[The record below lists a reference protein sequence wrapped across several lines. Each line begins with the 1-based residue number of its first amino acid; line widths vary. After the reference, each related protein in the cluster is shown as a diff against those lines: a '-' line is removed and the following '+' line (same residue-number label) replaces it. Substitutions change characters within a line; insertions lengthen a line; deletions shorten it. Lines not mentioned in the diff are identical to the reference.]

1 MKRKSK
7 AYISIYALYMIF
19 VLMIVIVFVLVQVK
33 NIRTVNAYKY
43 DYIQAKAIAY
53 SKVRII
59 SQRKLFDE
67 ELKKNSKSGTFI
79 LQIADIPEF
88 SKPTNVNF
96 FTEKE
101 GDTKVFSFTSEY
113 PRDRF
118 EENTSDYSEANG
130 SRVTTR
136 MVYNRKNPFEKRII
150 TEEKIDEL
158 LPEIIEGKKSIGIK
172 DCLIFSLND
181 ETYFVEKKVADE
193 KYNEFVAEKINQNN
207 EEVSGD
213 EKGNV
218 SEENNGDKETEM
230 DDEFLTK
237 LVQFSRKEKNIV
249 IDSEDITILNDV
261 TIDGVFIDKANVYY
275 VKNEKVQKTPE
286 ITVNGILILKNSN
299 ADIYKVN
306 GEYLSTKEVDIKFT
320 EDKTI
325 YTSKKYEF
333 AGSYYK

>member
-7 AYISIYALYMIF
+7 AYITIYALYMIF
-19 VLMIVIVFVLVQVK
+19 VLMIVIAFLIVQVK

-59 SQRKLFDE
+59 NQRKLFDE
-67 ELKKNSKSGTFI
+67 ELKKNSKSGTFT

-88 SKPTNVNF
+88 NRPTEIKYCE
-96 FTEKE
+96 EKD
-101 GDTKVFSFTSEY
+101 GAAKIFSFTSSY
-113 PRDRF
+113 PD
-118 EENTSDYSEANG
+118 NNG
-130 SRVTTR
+130 SRVTIR
-136 MVYNRKNPFEKRII
+136 MVYKRQNPFEKRII
-150 TEEKIDEL
+150 SEEKIDEL

-181 ETYFVEKKVADE
+181 ETYFVDKKVADE
-193 KYNEFVAEKINQNN
+193 KYNEFVAEKTNQNN
-207 EEVSGD
+207 EEVSED
-213 EKGNV
+213 EKGNA
-218 SEENNGDKETEM
+218 SEENDGDKETEI

-237 LVQFSRKEKNIV
+237 LVQFSTKEKNIL
-249 IDSEDITILNDV
+249 IDSEDITVLNDV

-275 VKNEKVQKTPE
+275 VKNEKIQKTPE

-299 ADIYKVN
+299 ADNYKVN
-306 GEYLSTKEVDIKFT
+306 GEYLSTKEIDIKFT

>member
-7 AYISIYALYMIF
+7 AYITIYALYMIF
-19 VLMIVIVFVLVQVK
+19 VLMIVIAFLIVQVK

-53 SKVRII
+53 SKTRII
-59 SQRKLFDE
+59 DKRKLFDE
-67 ELKKNSKSGTFI
+67 KLKENSTKGTFT
-79 LQIADIPEF
+79 LQIADIPEL
-88 SKPTNVNF
+88 SSPTEINYCE
-96 FTEKE
+96 EKD
-101 GDTKVFSFTSEY
+101 GATKIFSFTSKY
-113 PRDRF
+113 P
-118 EENTSDYSEANG
+118 ENNG

-150 TEEKIDEL
+150 SEEKIDEL
-158 LPEIIEGKKSIGIK
+158 LSEIIEGKKSIGIK

-181 ETYFVEKKVADE
+181 ETYFVDKKIADE
-193 KYNEFVAEKINQNN
+193 KYNEFVAEKTNQNN
-207 EEVSGD
+207 EEVSED
-213 EKGNV
+213 EKGNGY
-218 SEENNGDKETEM
+218 EENNGDKETEI

-237 LVQFSRKEKNIV
+237 LVQFSTKEKNIV

-261 TIDGVFIDKANVYY
+261 TIDGVFIDKGNVYY
-275 VKNEKVQKTPE
+275 VENEKVQKTPQ
-286 ITVNGILILKNSN
+286 ITINGILILKNSN
-299 ADIYKVN
+299 ADNYKVN
-306 GEYLSTKEVDIKFT
+306 GEYLSTKEIDIKFT

>member
-7 AYISIYALYMIF
+7 GYITIYALYMIF
-19 VLMIVIVFVLVQVK
+19 VLMIVIAFLIVQVK

-43 DYIQAKAIAY
+43 NYIQAKAIAY

-59 SQRKLFDE
+59 NQRKLFDE
-67 ELKKNSKSGTFI
+67 ELKKNSKSDTFYI
-79 LQIADIPEF
+79 QITDIPELS
-88 SKPTNVNF
+88 SK
-96 FTEKE
+96 
-101 GDTKVFSFTSEY
+101 TKVDYYEEKDGATKIFSFTSKY
-113 PRDRF
+113 PD
-118 EENTSDYSEANG
+118 NKG

-136 MVYNRKNPFEKRII
+136 MVYNRKNPFEQRII
-150 TEEKIDEL
+150 SEEKIDEL

-181 ETYFVEKKVADE
+181 ETYFVDKKVADE
-193 KYNEFVAEKINQNN
+193 KYNEFVAEKTNQNN
-207 EEVSGD
+207 EDFLEN
-213 EKGNV
+213 EEGNV
-218 SEENNGDKETEM
+218 SEENNEDKKTEI

-237 LVQFSRKEKNIV
+237 LVQFSRKEKNIL

-261 TIDGVFIDKANVYY
+261 TIDGVFIDKGNVYY
-275 VKNEKVQKTPE
+275 VKNEKVPKTPQ

-299 ADIYKVN
+299 ADSYKVN

-320 EDKTI
+320 EDKTK

>member
-19 VLMIVIVFVLVQVK
+19 VLMIVIAFVLVQVK

-59 SQRKLFDE
+59 NQRKLFDE
-67 ELKKNSKSGTFI
+67 ELKENSTKGTFT
-79 LQIADIPEF
+79 LQIADIPEL
-88 SKPTNVNF
+88 SSPTEINYCE
-96 FTEKE
+96 EKD
-101 GDTKVFSFTSEY
+101 GATKIFSFTSKY
-113 PRDRF
+113 P
-118 EENTSDYSEANG
+118 ENNG

-150 TEEKIDEL
+150 SEEKIDEL
-158 LPEIIEGKKSIGIK
+158 LPEIIEGNKSIEIK

-181 ETYFVEKKVADE
+181 ETYFVDKKIADE
-193 KYNEFVAEKINQNN
+193 KYNEFVAEKTNQNN
-207 EEVSGD
+207 EEVSED
-213 EKGNV
+213 EKGNGY
-218 SEENNGDKETEM
+218 EENNGDKETEI

-237 LVQFSRKEKNIV
+237 LVQFSTKEKNIL
-249 IDSEDITILNDV
+249 IDSEDITIFNDV

-275 VKNEKVQKTPE
+275 VENEKIQKTPE

-299 ADIYKVN
+299 ADSYKVN

-320 EDKTI
+320 EDKTK

-333 AGSYYK
+333 GGSYYK

>member
-7 AYISIYALYMIF
+7 AYITIYALYMIF
-19 VLMIVIVFVLVQVK
+19 VLMIVIAFLIVQVK
-33 NIRTVNAYKY
+33 NIRTVNSYKY

-53 SKVRII
+53 SKVRIVN
-59 SQRKLFDE
+59 QRKLFDE
-67 ELKKNSKSGTFI
+67 ELKKNSNSGTFT
-79 LQIADIPEF
+79 LQIEDIPELS
-88 SKPTNVNF
+88 SK
-96 FTEKE
+96 
-101 GDTKVFSFTSEY
+101 TKVDYYEEKDGATKIFSFTSSY
-113 PRDRF
+113 PD
-118 EENTSDYSEANG
+118 NNG

-150 TEEKIDEL
+150 SEEKIDEL

-181 ETYFVEKKVADE
+181 ETYFVDKKVDDE
-193 KYNEFVAEKINQNN
+193 KYNEFVAEKTNQNN
-207 EEVSGD
+207 EEVSED

-218 SEENNGDKETEM
+218 SEENDGDKETGI

-237 LVQFSRKEKNIV
+237 LVEFSTKEKNIV

-261 TIDGVFIDKANVYY
+261 TIDGVFIEKANVYY
-275 VKNEKVQKTPE
+275 VENGKVQKTPE
-286 ITVNGILILKNSN
+286 ITVNGILILKNPN
-299 ADIYKVN
+299 ADSYKVN

-320 EDKTI
+320 ENKTI

>member
-19 VLMIVIVFVLVQVK
+19 VLMIVIVFVFVQVK
-33 NIRTVNAYKY
+33 NIRTVNSYKY

-59 SQRKLFDE
+59 NQRKLFDE
-67 ELKKNSKSGTFI
+67 ELEKNSKSDTFYI
-79 LQIADIPEF
+79 QITDIPEL
-88 SKPTNVNF
+88 SSPTKIDYYE
-96 FTEKE
+96 EKD
-101 GDTKVFSFTSEY
+101 GATKIFSFTSKY
-113 PRDRF
+113 PD
-118 EENTSDYSEANG
+118 NNG

-150 TEEKIDEL
+150 SEEKIDEL

-181 ETYFVEKKVADE
+181 ETYFVDKKVADE
-193 KYNEFVAEKINQNN
+193 KYNEFVAEKTNQNN
-207 EEVSGD
+207 EEVSED
-213 EKGNV
+213 EKGNGY
-218 SEENNGDKETEM
+218 EENNGDKETEI

-237 LVQFSRKEKNIV
+237 LVEFSTKEKNIV
-249 IDSEDITILNDV
+249 IDSEDITIFNDV
-261 TIDGVFIDKANVYY
+261 TIDGVFIDKGNVYY
-275 VKNEKVQKTPE
+275 VENEKIQKTPE
-286 ITVNGILILKNSN
+286 ITVNGILILKNPN
-299 ADIYKVN
+299 TDIYKVN
-306 GEYLSTKEVDIKFT
+306 GEYLSTKEIDIKFT
-320 EDKTI
+320 EDKTK

>member
-19 VLMIVIVFVLVQVK
+19 VLMIVIAFLIVQVK

-59 SQRKLFDE
+59 NQRKLFDE
-67 ELKKNSKSGTFI
+67 ELKKNSTKGTFN
-79 LQIADIPEF
+79 LQIADIPEL
-88 SKPTNVNF
+88 SNPTEIDYYE
-96 FTEKE
+96 EKD
-101 GDTKVFSFTSEY
+101 GAAKIFSFTSKY
-113 PRDRF
+113 PD
-118 EENTSDYSEANG
+118 NNG

-150 TEEKIDEL
+150 SEEKIDEL
-158 LPEIIEGKKSIGIK
+158 LREIIEGKKSIGTK

-181 ETYFVEKKVADE
+181 ETYFVDKKVADE
-193 KYNEFVAEKINQNN
+193 KYNEFVAEKTKQNN
-207 EEVSGD
+207 EEVSEDGK
-213 EKGNV
+213 EN
-218 SEENNGDKETEM
+218 SNEENDEDKKIEI

-249 IDSEDITILNDV
+249 IDSDDITILNDV
-261 TIDGVFIDKANVYY
+261 TIEGVFIDKSNVYY

-299 ADIYKVN
+299 ADNYKVN
-306 GEYLSTKEVDIKFT
+306 GEYLSTKEVGIKFT
-320 EDKTI
+320 EDKTK

>member
-7 AYISIYALYMIF
+7 AYITIYALYMIF

-33 NIRTVNAYKY
+33 NIRTVNSYKY

-59 SQRKLFDE
+59 DKRKLFDE
-67 ELKKNSKSGTFI
+67 ELKKNSTKGTFN
-79 LQIADIPEF
+79 LQIADIPEL
-88 SKPTNVNF
+88 SSPTEIKYCE
-96 FTEKE
+96 EKD
-101 GDTKVFSFTSEY
+101 GATKIFSFTSKY
-113 PRDRF
+113 PD
-118 EENTSDYSEANG
+118 NNG

-150 TEEKIDEL
+150 SEEKIDEL

-181 ETYFVEKKVADE
+181 ETYFVDKKVADE
-193 KYNEFVAEKINQNN
+193 KYNEFVAEKTNQNN
-207 EEVSGD
+207 EEVSED
-213 EKGNV
+213 EKGNGY
-218 SEENNGDKETEM
+218 EENDGDKKIEI

-237 LVQFSRKEKNIV
+237 LVQFSTKEKNIV
-249 IDSEDITILNDV
+249 IDSDDITILNDV

-275 VKNEKVQKTPE
+275 VENEKIQKTPE
-286 ITVNGILILKNSN
+286 ITVNGILILKNFN
-299 ADIYKVN
+299 ADSYKVN

-320 EDKTI
+320 EDKTK

>member
-19 VLMIVIVFVLVQVK
+19 VLMIVIAFLIVQVK

-59 SQRKLFDE
+59 NQRKLFDE
-67 ELKKNSKSGTFI
+67 ELKKNFKSGTFT

-88 SKPTNVNF
+88 NRPTEIDYYE
-96 FTEKE
+96 EKD
-101 GDTKVFSFTSEY
+101 GATKIFSFTSSY
-113 PRDRF
+113 PD
-118 EENTSDYSEANG
+118 NNG

-150 TEEKIDEL
+150 SEEKIDEL

-181 ETYFVEKKVADE
+181 ETYFVDKKVADE
-193 KYNEFVAEKINQNN
+193 KYNEFVAEKTNQNN
-207 EEVSGD
+207 EEASED
-213 EKGNV
+213 EKGNG
-218 SEENNGDKETEM
+218 SEENDGDKETEI

-299 ADIYKVN
+299 ADNYKVN

-320 EDKTI
+320 EGKTI

>member
-1 MKRKSK
+1 
-7 AYISIYALYMIF
+7 
-19 VLMIVIVFVLVQVK
+19 MIVIAFLIVQVK

-67 ELKKNSKSGTFI
+67 ELKKNSTKGTFT

-150 TEEKIDEL
+150 SEEKIDEL

-181 ETYFVEKKVADE
+181 ETYFVDKKVADE
-193 KYNEFVAEKINQNN
+193 KYNEFVAEKTKQNN
-207 EEVSGD
+207 EEVSED
-213 EKGNV
+213 EKGNG
-218 SEENNGDKETEM
+218 SEENDGDKETEI

-237 LVQFSRKEKNIV
+237 LVEFSRKEKNIL

-261 TIDGVFIDKANVYY
+261 TIDGVFIDKVNVYY
-275 VKNEKVQKTPE
+275 VENEKIQKTPE

-299 ADIYKVN
+299 ADSYKVN

>member
-7 AYISIYALYMIF
+7 AYITIYALYMIF
-19 VLMIVIVFVLVQVK
+19 VLMIVIAFLIVQVK

-53 SKVRII
+53 SKTRII
-59 SQRKLFDE
+59 DKRKLFDE
-67 ELKKNSKSGTFI
+67 KLKENSTKGTFT
-79 LQIADIPEF
+79 LQIADTPEF

-118 EENTSDYSEANG
+118 EENTSDYSEVNG

-150 TEEKIDEL
+150 PQEKIDEL

-181 ETYFVEKKVADE
+181 ETYFVDKKVADE
-193 KYNEFVAEKINQNN
+193 KYNEFVAKKTNQNN
-207 EEVSGD
+207 EEVSED

-218 SEENNGDKETEM
+218 YEENDGDKETEI

-237 LVQFSRKEKNIV
+237 LVQFSRKEKNIL

-261 TIDGVFIDKANVYY
+261 TIDGVFIDKGNVYY
-275 VKNEKVQKTPE
+275 VENEKVPKTPQ

-299 ADIYKVN
+299 ADNYKVN

-325 YTSKKYEF
+325 YTSKKYEY

>member
-1 MKRKSK
+1 
-7 AYISIYALYMIF
+7 
-19 VLMIVIVFVLVQVK
+19 MIVIAFLIVQVK

-53 SKVRII
+53 SKTRII
-59 SQRKLFDE
+59 DKRKLFDE
-67 ELKKNSKSGTFI
+67 ELKKNSTKGIFT

-88 SKPTNVNF
+88 NHPTEIDYYE
-96 FTEKE
+96 EKD
-101 GDTKVFSFTSEY
+101 GAAKIFSFTSSY
-113 PRDRF
+113 PD
-118 EENTSDYSEANG
+118 NNG

-150 TEEKIDEL
+150 SEEKIDEL

-181 ETYFVEKKVADE
+181 ETYFVDKKVADE
-193 KYNEFVAEKINQNN
+193 KYNEFVAEKTNQNN
-207 EEVSGD
+207 EEVSED

-218 SEENNGDKETEM
+218 SEENNEDKKIKI

-237 LVQFSRKEKNIV
+237 LVEFSTKEKNIV

-275 VKNEKVQKTPE
+275 VENGKVQKTPE
-286 ITVNGILILKNSN
+286 ITVNGILILKNPN
-299 ADIYKVN
+299 ADSYKVN
-306 GEYLSTKEVDIKFT
+306 GEYLSTKEVDIKFI
-320 EDKTI
+320 EDKTK

>member
-7 AYISIYALYMIF
+7 AYITIYALYMIF
-19 VLMIVIVFVLVQVK
+19 VLMIVIAFLIVQVK

-43 DYIQAKAIAY
+43 NYIQAKAIAY

-59 SQRKLFDE
+59 NQRKLFDE
-67 ELKKNSKSGTFI
+67 ELKKNSKSDTFYI
-79 LQIADIPEF
+79 QITDIPELS
-88 SKPTNVNF
+88 SK
-96 FTEKE
+96 
-101 GDTKVFSFTSEY
+101 TKVDYYEEKDGATKIFSFTSKY
-113 PRDRF
+113 PD
-118 EENTSDYSEANG
+118 NNG

-150 TEEKIDEL
+150 SEEKIDEL

-181 ETYFVEKKVADE
+181 ETYFVDKKVADE
-193 KYNEFVAEKINQNN
+193 KYKQFVSEKTNQNN
-207 EEVSGD
+207 EEVSED

-218 SEENNGDKETEM
+218 YEENDGDKETEI

-237 LVQFSRKEKNIV
+237 LVQFSRKEKNIL

-275 VKNEKVQKTPE
+275 LKNEKVQKTPQ

>member
-7 AYISIYALYMIF
+7 AYITIYALYMIF

-59 SQRKLFDE
+59 NQSKLFDE
-67 ELKKNSKSGTFI
+67 KLKENSKSDTFYI
-79 LQIADIPEF
+79 QITDIPEL
-88 SKPTNVNF
+88 SSPTKIDYYE
-96 FTEKE
+96 EKD
-101 GDTKVFSFTSEY
+101 GATKIFSFTSKY
-113 PRDRF
+113 P
-118 EENTSDYSEANG
+118 ENNG

-150 TEEKIDEL
+150 SEEKIDEL

-181 ETYFVEKKVADE
+181 ETYFVDKKVADE
-193 KYNEFVAEKINQNN
+193 KYNEFVAEKTNQNN
-207 EEVSGD
+207 EEVSEN
-213 EKGNV
+213 EKENAF
-218 SEENNGDKETEM
+218 EENNGDKKTEI

-237 LVQFSRKEKNIV
+237 LVQFSRNEKNIV

-275 VKNEKVQKTPE
+275 VENEKILKTPE
-286 ITVNGILILKNSN
+286 ITVNGILILKNPN
-299 ADIYKVN
+299 ADSYKVN

-320 EDKTI
+320 EDKTK

>member
-19 VLMIVIVFVLVQVK
+19 VLMIVIAFLIVQVK

-59 SQRKLFDE
+59 NQRKLFDE
-67 ELKKNSKSGTFI
+67 ELKKNSTKGTFN
-79 LQIADIPEF
+79 LHIADIPEF
-88 SKPTNVNF
+88 NRPTKIDYYE
-96 FTEKE
+96 EKD
-101 GDTKVFSFTSEY
+101 GATKIFSFTSKY
-113 PRDRF
+113 P
-118 EENTSDYSEANG
+118 NNNG

-150 TEEKIDEL
+150 SEEKIDEL

-181 ETYFVEKKVADE
+181 ETYFVDKKVADE
-193 KYNEFVAEKINQNN
+193 KYKEFVAEKTKQNN
-207 EEVSGD
+207 EEVSED
-213 EKGNV
+213 EEGNV
-218 SEENNGDKETEM
+218 SEENSGDKETEI

-237 LVQFSRKEKNIV
+237 LVQFSRKEKNV
-249 IDSEDITILNDV
+249 LIDSEDITILNDV
-261 TIDGVFIDKANVYY
+261 TIDGVFIDKGNVYY
-275 VKNEKVQKTPE
+275 VKRKDTDKTPE
-286 ITVNGILILKNSN
+286 ITVNGILILKNPN

>member
-7 AYISIYALYMIF
+7 AYITIYALYMIF
-19 VLMIVIVFVLVQVK
+19 VLMIVIAFLIVQVK
-33 NIRTVNAYKY
+33 NVRIVNAYKY
-43 DYIQAKAIAY
+43 DNIQAKAIAY

-67 ELKKNSKSGTFI
+67 ELKKNSTKGTFT
-79 LQIADIPEF
+79 LQIADIPEL
-88 SKPTNVNF
+88 SNPTEIDYYE
-96 FTEKE
+96 EKD
-101 GDTKVFSFTSEY
+101 GAAKIFSFTSKY
-113 PRDRF
+113 PD
-118 EENTSDYSEANG
+118 NNG

-150 TEEKIDEL
+150 SEEKIDEL
-158 LPEIIEGKKSIGIK
+158 LREIIEGKKSIGIK

-181 ETYFVEKKVADE
+181 ETYFVDKKVADE
-193 KYNEFVAEKINQNN
+193 KYKEFVAEKTKQNN
-207 EEVSGD
+207 EEVSED
-213 EKGNV
+213 EKRNV
-218 SEENNGDKETEM
+218 SEENDGDKETEI

-237 LVQFSRKEKNIV
+237 LVQFSKKEKNIV
-249 IDSEDITILNDV
+249 IDSEDITILSDV

-275 VKNEKVQKTPE
+275 VKRKDTDKTPQ
-286 ITVNGILILKNSN
+286 ITINGILILKNSN
-299 ADIYKVN
+299 ADNYKVN

-333 AGSYYK
+333 MGSYYK

>member
-19 VLMIVIVFVLVQVK
+19 VLMIVIAFLIVQVK
-33 NIRTVNAYKY
+33 NIRTVNTYKY
-43 DYIQAKAIAY
+43 DYIQAKAITY

-79 LQIADIPEF
+79 LQIADIPEL
-88 SKPTNVNF
+88 SSPTEIKYCE
-96 FTEKE
+96 EKD
-101 GDTKVFSFTSEY
+101 GATKIFSFTSKY
-113 PRDRF
+113 PD
-118 EENTSDYSEANG
+118 NNG

-136 MVYNRKNPFEKRII
+136 MVYNRKNPFEQRII
-150 TEEKIDEL
+150 SEEKIDEL

-181 ETYFVEKKVADE
+181 ETYFVDKKVADE
-193 KYNEFVAEKINQNN
+193 KYNEFVAEKTNQNN
-207 EEVSGD
+207 EEVSED
-213 EKGNV
+213 EKENAY
-218 SEENNGDKETEM
+218 EENDGDKETEI

-261 TIDGVFIDKANVYY
+261 TIDGVFIDKCNVYY
-275 VKNEKVQKTPE
+275 VKRKDTDKTPE

-299 ADIYKVN
+299 ADNYKVN

-320 EDKTI
+320 EDKTK
-325 YTSKKYEF
+325 YTSKKYEY

>member
-7 AYISIYALYMIF
+7 AYITIYALYMIF

-33 NIRTVNAYKY
+33 NIRTVNSYKY

-59 SQRKLFDE
+59 NQRKLFDE
-67 ELKKNSKSGTFI
+67 ELEKNSKSDTFYI
-79 LQIADIPEF
+79 QITDIPEL
-88 SKPTNVNF
+88 SSPTKIDYYE
-96 FTEKE
+96 EKD
-101 GDTKVFSFTSEY
+101 GATKIFSFTSKY
-113 PRDRF
+113 PD
-118 EENTSDYSEANG
+118 NNG

-150 TEEKIDEL
+150 SEEKIDEL
-158 LPEIIEGKKSIGIK
+158 LPEIIEGKKNIGIK

-181 ETYFVEKKVADE
+181 ETYFVDKKVADE
-193 KYNEFVAEKINQNN
+193 KYNEFVAEKTKQNN
-207 EEVSGD
+207 EEVSED
-213 EKGNV
+213 EKEN
-218 SEENNGDKETEM
+218 SYEENDGDKKIEI
-230 DDEFLTK
+230 DDQFLTK
-237 LVQFSRKEKNIV
+237 LVQFSRKEKNIL

-275 VKNEKVQKTPE
+275 VKNEKAQKTPQ
-286 ITVNGILILKNSN
+286 ITINGILILKNSN

-320 EDKTI
+320 EDKTK

>member
-7 AYISIYALYMIF
+7 AYITIYALYMIF
-19 VLMIVIVFVLVQVK
+19 VLMIVIAFVLVQVK

-53 SKVRII
+53 SKTRII
-59 SQRKLFDE
+59 DKRKLFDE
-67 ELKKNSKSGTFI
+67 KLKENSKSGTFT
-79 LQIADIPEF
+79 LQIADIPEL
-88 SKPTNVNF
+88 SSPTKIDYYE
-96 FTEKE
+96 EKD
-101 GDTKVFSFTSEY
+101 GAAKIFSFTSKY
-113 PRDRF
+113 PD
-118 EENTSDYSEANG
+118 NNG

-136 MVYNRKNPFEKRII
+136 MVYKRQNPFEKRII
-150 TEEKIDEL
+150 SEEKIDEL

-181 ETYFVEKKVADE
+181 ETYFVDKKVADE
-193 KYNEFVAEKINQNN
+193 KYNEFVAEKTNQNN
-207 EEVSGD
+207 EEVSED
-213 EKGNV
+213 EKGNGY
-218 SEENNGDKETEM
+218 EENNGDKKTEI

-237 LVQFSRKEKNIV
+237 LVQFSTKEKNIL

-275 VKNEKVQKTPE
+275 VENEKIQKTPE
-286 ITVNGILILKNSN
+286 ITVNGILILKNPN
-299 ADIYKVN
+299 ADSYKVN
-306 GEYLSTKEVDIKFT
+306 GEYLSTKEIDIKFT

>member
-7 AYISIYALYMIF
+7 AYITIYALYMIF

-59 SQRKLFDE
+59 NQRKLFDE
-67 ELKKNSKSGTFI
+67 ELKKNSKSDTFYI
-79 LQIADIPEF
+79 QITDIPEL
-88 SKPTNVNF
+88 SSPTKIDYYE
-96 FTEKE
+96 EKE
-101 GDTKVFSFTSEY
+101 GAAKIFSFTSKY
-113 PRDRF
+113 PD
-118 EENTSDYSEANG
+118 NNG
-130 SRVTTR
+130 SRATIR

-150 TEEKIDEL
+150 SEEKIDEL

-181 ETYFVEKKVADE
+181 ETYFVDKKIADE
-193 KYNEFVAEKINQNN
+193 KYKEFVAEKTNQNN
-207 EEVSGD
+207 EEVSED
-213 EKGNV
+213 EKENGY
-218 SEENNGDKETEM
+218 EENNGDKKIEI

-237 LVQFSRKEKNIV
+237 LVQFSRKEKNIL

-261 TIDGVFIDKANVYY
+261 TIDGVFIDKRNVYY
-275 VKNEKVQKTPE
+275 VKRKDTDKTPE
-286 ITVNGILILKNSN
+286 ITVNGILILKNAN
-299 ADIYKVN
+299 ADNYKVN

>member
-7 AYISIYALYMIF
+7 AYITIYALYMIF

-67 ELKKNSKSGTFI
+67 ELKKNSTKGTFN

-88 SKPTNVNF
+88 NRPTEIKYCE
-96 FTEKE
+96 EKD
-101 GDTKVFSFTSEY
+101 GAAKIFSFTSKY
-113 PRDRF
+113 PD
-118 EENTSDYSEANG
+118 NNG

-150 TEEKIDEL
+150 SEEKIDEL
-158 LPEIIEGKKSIGIK
+158 LPEIIEGKKSIEIK

-181 ETYFVEKKVADE
+181 ETYFVDKKVADE

-207 EEVSGD
+207 EEVS
-213 EKGNV
+213 
-218 SEENNGDKETEM
+218 
-230 DDEFLTK
+230 
-237 LVQFSRKEKNIV
+237 
-249 IDSEDITILNDV
+249 ED
-261 TIDGVFIDKANVYY
+261 
-275 VKNEKVQKTPE
+275 
-286 ITVNGILILKNSN
+286 
-299 ADIYKVN
+299 
-306 GEYLSTKEVDIKFT
+306 
-320 EDKTI
+320 
-325 YTSKKYEF
+325 
-333 AGSYYK
+333 